1 MTEYP
6 SSHFFGLG
14 IKTERERILKIL
26 QVFRAT
32 ACQCETCELINRISD
47 VVKNREV

>member
-6 SSHFFGLG
+6 SSHFFALG

-26 QVFRAT
+26 EVFMAT
-32 ACQCETCELINRISD
+32 ACQCETCKLFVRISD
-47 VVKNREV
+47 VVKNQEV